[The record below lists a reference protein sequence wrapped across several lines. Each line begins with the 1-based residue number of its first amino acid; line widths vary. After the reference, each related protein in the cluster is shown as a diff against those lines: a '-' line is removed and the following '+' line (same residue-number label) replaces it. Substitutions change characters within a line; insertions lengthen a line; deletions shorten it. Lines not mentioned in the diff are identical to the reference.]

1 MKSWE
6 DARIVARHARAARAA
21 AQAAASGDRPIGWK
35 VGFAAPAF
43 QERLKITGPLVGFLT
58 GERAHEAG
66 RRGIVCRLVEAGDR
80 AGGRCAYRP
89 RCTAGADRETA
100 AAAIAGISPAI
111 EIVDFYEP
119 PRIRSA
125 SSPTTSISV
134 TSCSASGAGARRQ
147 CADGLTCR
155 IIRRG
160 AEFARTTDPQA
171 NTGEWIDIVQHVADM
186 LAGSARAARRRNHH
200 YRLGG
205 AAADDGARRGWRG
218 VRARPDRRRL
228 GSLSLIRN
236 ASPMGMSKRLRLIL
250 AAMLVLAPAS
260 ALAQTPSQAWPQKT
274 VRFIVPLPPGSGM
287 DLSARLVAERLSER
301 WGQPVVV
308 ENRQG
313 ADGIPAVIGF
323 LSARD
328 NHTFLFSFAGI
339 VTFNH
344 LLHERLPYDPKEL
357 LPVAPVVDNFLGV
370 SATAVLKVD
379 TLADLVAAAK
389 ARPGKL
395 NWAATPGLPYYV
407 LLALQKYAGI
417 EMV

>member
-1 MKSWE
+1 
-6 DARIVARHARAARAA
+6 
-21 AQAAASGDRPIGWK
+21 
-35 VGFAAPAF
+35 
-43 QERLKITGPLVGFLT
+43 
-58 GERAHEAG
+58 
-66 RRGIVCRLVEAGDR
+66 
-80 AGGRCAYRP
+80 
-89 RCTAGADRETA
+89 
-100 AAAIAGISPAI
+100 
-111 EIVDFYEP
+111 
-119 PRIRSA
+119 
-125 SSPTTSISV
+125 
-134 TSCSASGAGARRQ
+134 
-147 CADGLTCR
+147 
-155 IIRRG
+155 
-160 AEFARTTDPQA
+160 
-171 NTGEWIDIVQHVADM
+171 
-186 LAGSARAARRRNHH
+186 
-200 YRLGG
+200 
-205 AAADDGARRGWRG
+205 
-218 VRARPDRRRL
+218 
-228 GSLSLIRN
+228 
-236 ASPMGMSKRLRLIL
+236 MSNRLRLVL
-250 AAMLVLAPAS
+250 AAVLVIAPAC
-260 ALAQTPSQAWPQKT
+260 ALGQTSSQAWPQRT

-344 LLHERLPYDPKEL
+344 LLHERLPYDPKDL
-357 LPVAPVVDNFLGV
+357 LPVAPVIDNFLGV

-417 EMV
+417 EMVQVAYRDFAPAYQDLNAGAASPGGHRQAHVRDQPPTLAAGARRPDRQRGRLSRPHVRWGLGHLRLARHAGGDQAARRRRHQRDHRRARVPRPRHERRDGAAHRHAGRIRRRNRGATRQGGGDPCRDGQAGAVTRQRGDLPSR